1 MDIYFSDY
9 FGVAEDQLEAYGA
22 FNISLIT
29 DLPLFIDPFL
39 LFNNE
44 KSEYQTLHDE
54 IIRYLRFLRA
64 KSEVGGISKG
74 LIKAWYCFSEVKQN
88 WLGFCEDGNT
98 GRGLGKGFA
107 NALDL
112 NLVHVF
118 QNFGNEQITIGSHL
132 EKLCLI
138 RAGVGRDMISDF
150 TTNLIKDFL
159 LTYTSN
165 FATEYIGLNLL
176 KTVSVERSYFS
187 YQFERWVNKKYILP
201 FYNDDFV
208 ILTPKDILTKD
219 DTWISHSDM
228 MDRFHDIPNAVEN
241 DQLRAE
247 INNYFYARVPSDKE
261 PTKDEWAHAMT
272 STLSRYPELIDY
284 YIKMKEENG
293 DEAIATSSSKVSES
307 DLLYIKQFGGLADL
321 LQQQTGF
328 YQIPGQ
334 TKDETLE
341 KIIFFKDVIENKGGH
356 KIFYGSDGKPI
367 RRERDVHILFRLVWH
382 GTSSDVS
389 REVDDGRGPADFK
402 VSRGASDKT
411 LVEFK
416 LASNTQLKRNLQ
428 KQVDIYKKAS
438 DAETGYKVIIFFND
452 QEYSKVHGI
461 LKELG
466 MNDDPNIVLIDADSS
481 NKPSA
486 SKA

>member
-9 FGVAEDQLEAYGA
+9 FGVTEEQLEAYGA

-39 LFNNE
+39 LFNSE
-44 KSEYQTLHDE
+44 KPEYQGLHDE
-54 IIRYLRFLRA
+54 IIRYLQFLRA
-64 KSEVGGISKG
+64 KSEKGGISKG

-165 FATEYIGLNLL
+165 FATEHIRAELL
-176 KTVSVERSYFS
+176 KSVSVERSYFS
-187 YQFERWVNKKYILP
+187 YQYERWMNKKYTLP
-201 FYNDDFV
+201 FYNGDFV

-228 MDRFHDIPNAVEN
+228 IDRFHDIPNAVEN
-241 DQLRAE
+241 EQLRAE
-247 INNYFYARVPSDKE
+247 INNYFYSRVPVDKE
-261 PTKDEWAHAMT
+261 PTKEDWGYAIT
-272 STLSRYPELIDY
+272 STLSKYPELIDY
-284 YIKMKEENG
+284 YIRMKEDNG
-293 DEAIATSSSKVSES
+293 DEAISSSSTKVSES

-328 YQIPGQ
+328 YQVTGR
-334 TKDETLE
+334 TKNETLE
-341 KIIFFKDVIENKGGH
+341 KINFFKDVIENKGGH

-382 GTSSDVS
+382 GTPSDVS

-402 VSRGASDKT
+402 VSRGANDKT

-416 LASNTQLKRNLQ
+416 LASNTQLKRNLL
-428 KQVDIYKKAS
+428 KQIDIYKKAS
-438 DAETGYKVIIFFND
+438 DAETGYKVIICFNE
-452 QEYSKVHGI
+452 QEFIKVHGI

-466 MNDDPNIVLIDADSS
+466 MEADPHIILIDADSS

>member
-9 FGVAEDQLEAYGA
+9 FGVTEEQLEAHGA
-22 FNISLIT
+22 FNISLVT

-44 KSEYQTLHDE
+44 KQEYQALHDD
-54 IIRYLRFLRA
+54 IIVYLRFLRA
-64 KSEVGGISKG
+64 KSEKGGITQG

-107 NALDL
+107 KALDL
-112 NLVHVF
+112 NLIHVF

-138 RAGVGRDMISDF
+138 RAGVGKDMISDF

-159 LTYTSN
+159 LTYTSK
-165 FATEYIGLNLL
+165 FAMEHICAGLL
-176 KTVSVERSYFS
+176 KTATVERSYFS
-187 YQFERWVNKKYILP
+187 YQYERWMHKKHILP
-201 FYNDDFV
+201 FYKGDYV

-228 MDRFHDIPNAVEN
+228 IDRFQDIPIAVEN

-247 INNYFYARVPSDKE
+247 INNYFYARVPVDKE
-261 PTKDEWAHAMT
+261 PTKEEWNYAIA
-272 STLSRYPELIDY
+272 STLTKYPELIDY
-284 YIKMKEENG
+284 YIRMKEDKG
-293 DEAIATSSSKVSES
+293 DEAIASSSSKVSES

-321 LQQQTGF
+321 LQEQTSF
-328 YQIPGQ
+328 YKIAGK

-341 KIIFFKDVIENKGGH
+341 KIFFFKDVIENKGGH
-356 KIFYGSDGKPI
+356 RIFYGSDGKPI

-382 GTSSDVS
+382 CTPSDVS

-402 VSRGASDKT
+402 VSRGANDKT

-416 LASNTQLKRNLQ
+416 LASNTQLKRNLE
-428 KQVDIYKKAS
+428 KQLDIYKKAS
-438 DAETGYKVIIFFND
+438 DAESGYKVIIFFND
-452 QEYSKVHGI
+452 QELSRVHGI
-461 LKELG
+461 LRELG
-466 MNDDPNIVLIDADSS
+466 MERDQNIILIDADSS